1 MSWVLMLRICSVLG
15 CTGGEMETKYFDY
28 YSCSTAGYI
37 KVSEMWNDL
46 TEKFGVKI
54 INEYGYMVS
63 FYCDKREKNIQ
74 GVVWH

>member
-1 MSWVLMLRICSVLG
+1 MVRICSILG
-15 CTGGEMETKYFDY
+15 CTGGEIETKHLDY
-28 YSCSTAGYI
+28 YSCSTAGYV

-63 FYCDKREKNIQ
+63 FHCDKRQKNIEAA
-74 GVVWH
+74 WH